1 MASASERPIILA
13 PIAAQHRWCRTAPP
27 PAAAAAAATGKGKRK
42 RKRGRAAATARAAV
56 HLPGSADELLDRPG
70 GLAPVT
76 IVSCERLGCRASRD
90 HHCLADRP
98 RLSLRAAEL
107 PLRGVLADDLLTKLH
122 ERRRQL
128 LSVVRVVICDESHAL
143 KNRQARRTQALT
155 AVAADTARTPR
166 LLMLSGALARH
177 AFAASCAVSLCV

>member
-1 MASASERPIILA
+1 VACRWRVPALPLPCAPVSAGP
-13 PIAAQHRWCRTAPP
+13 
-27 PAAAAAAATGKGKRK
+27 AAAAAATGKGKRK

-107 PLRGVLADDLLTKLH
+107 PL
-122 ERRRQL
+122 
-128 LSVVRVVICDESHAL
+128 SCPC
-143 KNRQARRTQALT
+143 
-155 AVAADTARTPR
+155 VAYSQMT
-166 LLMLSGALARH
+166 
-177 AFAASCAVSLCV
+177 C